1 MVNMRHVLLQVFG
14 RVQGVGFRY
23 FTQRIAMKY
32 NIVGTVQNV
41 DDYVEIYA
49 QGDEKDIDRFLQSVI
64 DGASPASDVTSHHL
78 EELELNQTLSD
89 FRTI

>member
-1 MVNMRHVLLQVFG
+1 MKHVLLQVFG

-23 FTQRIAMKY
+23 FTKRIAMKY

-49 QGDEKDIDRFLQSVI
+49 QGDEEDIDRFIQSVI
-64 DGASPASDVTSHHL
+64 DGASPASDVTSHHV

>member
-1 MVNMRHVLLQVFG
+1 MIHIRLQVFG

-41 DDYVEIYA
+41 NDYVEIYA
-49 QGDEKDIDRFLQSVI
+49 QGDEKDIEKFIQSVI
-64 DGASPASDVTSHHL
+64 DGASPASDVTNHHL
-78 EELELNQTLSD
+78 EELEPNQTLSD

>member
-1 MVNMRHVLLQVFG
+1 MRHVLLQVFG

-49 QGDEKDIDRFLQSVI
+49 QWDEKDIDRFLQSVI

>member
-1 MVNMRHVLLQVFG
+1 MRHILLQVFG

-41 DDYVEIYA
+41 NDYVEIYA
-49 QGDEKDIDRFLQSVI
+49 QGDEEDIDRFIQSVI
-64 DGASPASDVTSHHL
+64 DGASPASDVTSHHV

>member
-1 MVNMRHVLLQVFG
+1 MKHVLLQVFG

-49 QGDEKDIDRFLQSVI
+49 QGDEEDIDRFIQSVI

>member
-1 MVNMRHVLLQVFG
+1 MKHVLLQVFG

-49 QGDEKDIDRFLQSVI
+49 QGDEEDIDRFIQSVI
-64 DGASPASDVTSHHL
+64 DGASPASDVTSHHV

>member
-1 MVNMRHVLLQVFG
+1 MRHILLQVFG

-41 DDYVEIYA
+41 NDYVEIYA
-49 QGDEKDIDRFLQSVI
+49 QGDEKDIEKFIQSVI
-64 DGASPASDVTSHHL
+64 DGASPASDVTNYHL
-78 EELELNQTLSD
+78 EELEPNQTLSD